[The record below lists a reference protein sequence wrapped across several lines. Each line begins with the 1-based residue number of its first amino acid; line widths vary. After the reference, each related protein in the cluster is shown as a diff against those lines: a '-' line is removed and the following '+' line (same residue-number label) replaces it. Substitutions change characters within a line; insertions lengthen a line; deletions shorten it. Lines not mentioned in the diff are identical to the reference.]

1 MPELPD
7 LQIFSRNLQQKL
19 AGLKVKEITAP
30 VTRKINVSV
39 DALKKALLGQT
50 LTTVKREGKT
60 LHFIFDNDHVLQ
72 LHLMLNGE
80 LVLGEEPVKHTIIA
94 ISFSDGITLS
104 LTDFRSMANA
114 TLDPEPSDA
123 PDALEVDTKFFEDL
137 LSTKRTAIKN
147 ILLDQKLV
155 RGIGNAYADEI
166 LWHARISPF
175 SRADQIPKANI
186 KDLSK
191 AVSTVLKD
199 AEKQLLKS
207 NPDIIS
213 GEVRDFL
220 KIHGA
225 KIKESPTGAPVLMK
239 KTGSRK
245 TYYTEEQALF
255 E

>member
-7 LQIFSRNLQQKL
+7 LQLFSRNLHQKL
-19 AGLKVKEITAP
+19 AGLQVKEIDVP
-30 VTRKINVSV
+30 VLRKLNVPK
-39 DALKKALLGQT
+39 ATLEKALVGQT

-80 LVLGEEPVKHTIIA
+80 LVLGTEPTKHTIL
-94 ISFSDGITLS
+94 SVTFSDGTMLS
-104 LTDFRSMANA
+104 LTDFRKMANA

-123 PDALEVDTKFFEDL
+123 PDALAVDTMFFEEL
-137 LSTKRTAIKN
+137 LSSKKTTIKN
-147 ILLDQKLV
+147 LLLDQHII

-175 SRADQIPKANI
+175 SKADQIPKDKI

-191 AVSTVLKD
+191 AVKTVLQD
-199 AEKQLLKS
+199 AEQQLIKS
-207 NPDIIS
+207 HPDLIS
-213 GEVRDFL
+213 GEIRDFL

-225 KIKESPTGAPVLMK
+225 KIKESPTGAPVLME
-239 KTGSRK
+239 KTDSRK
-245 TYYTEEQALF
+245 TYYTEEQVLF

>member
-7 LQIFSRNLQQKL
+7 LQLFSRNLHQKL
-19 AGLKVKEITAP
+19 AGLKVKEIDAP
-30 VTRKINVSV
+30 VPGKLNVPQGTLEKAIV
-39 DALKKALLGQT
+39 GHTLK
-50 LTTVKREGKT
+50 TVKRDGKT

-80 LVLGEEPVKHTIIA
+80 LVLGKEPAKHTIL
-94 ISFSDGITLS
+94 SLGFSDGTILS
-104 LTDFRSMANA
+104 LTDFRKMANA
-114 TLDPEPSDA
+114 TLDPEPTDA
-123 PDALEVDTKFFEDL
+123 PDALAVDTKFFEEL
-137 LSTKRTAIKN
+137 LGSKKTAIKN
-147 ILLDQKLV
+147 ILLDQHLI

-175 SRADQIPKANI
+175 SKADQIPKDKI

-191 AVSTVLKD
+191 AVKTVLQD
-199 AEKQLLKS
+199 AEKQLIKS
-207 NPDIIS
+207 HPDIIS
-213 GEVRDFL
+213 GEIRDFL

-225 KIKESPTGAPVLMK
+225 KIKESPTGAPVLME

-245 TYYTEEQALF
+245 TYYTDEQALF